1 MEGEPGCLA
10 ALHEAKDIC
19 SICRRKRT
27 DHEMPWK
34 TILVLIAVAVLGVV
48 AYDIA
53 RYEHIVP
60 GEAESPK
67 RQ

>member
-1 MEGEPGCLA
+1 MQL
-10 ALHEAKDIC
+10 
-19 SICRRKRT
+19 
-27 DHEMPWK
+27 PWK
-34 TILVLIAVAVLGVV
+34 TILVAIAVVVLAVV

-60 GEAESPK
+60 AGPQPAT

>member
-1 MEGEPGCLA
+1 
-10 ALHEAKDIC
+10 
-19 SICRRKRT
+19 
-27 DHEMPWK
+27 MPWK
-34 TILVLIAVAVLGVV
+34 TILVLIAVAVLAVV